1 LFTSMDQEEL
11 NIAAR
16 ALYFQNPGD
25 LADFFRKAAEISRI
39 KVDQVSRG
47 AGDTVNI
54 SLWIEFKSGKK
65 ISKKGKTVNT
75 VFRRDLG
82 WRVDYRSAQ
91 SLLEADGE
99 ISQYLPGFAGEED
112 LEDEGVKTIR

>member
-1 LFTSMDQEEL
+1 L

-16 ALYFQNPGD
+16 ALYFENPEGF
-25 LADFFRKAAEISRI
+25 AHFFRKAAEISRI

-54 SLWIEFKSGKK
+54 SLWIEFKNGKK
-65 ISKKGKTVNT
+65 VSKMAKNVST

-82 WRVDYRSAQ
+82 WRLNYRSVR
-91 SLLEADGE
+91 SLLEAEGE
-99 ISQYLPGFAGEED
+99 IIQHLPGFAGED